1 MEKDYRNMGNNDLK
15 ALMNEMESEFN
26 ENQFLI
32 KQAYER
38 MAELSVDYEK
48 IKAVLKER
56 NADVK

>member
-15 ALMNEMESEFN
+15 ALMKEMESEFN